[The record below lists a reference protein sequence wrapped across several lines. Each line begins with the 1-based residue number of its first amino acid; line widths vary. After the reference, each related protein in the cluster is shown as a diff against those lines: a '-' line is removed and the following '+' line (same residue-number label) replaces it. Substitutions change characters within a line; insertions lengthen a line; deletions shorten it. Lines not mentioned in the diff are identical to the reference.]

1 MEKKELKRKIKETF
15 TYKSEDV
22 HPGTRWKTYLLCIVL
37 LTVLCALLVRF
48 AYLQIIKGEEYQE
61 KAYQQQNSWR
71 TISAD
76 RGTITDRNGNVLA
89 VSIAANIVTIDPY
102 VIRNTDK
109 NNPGYKEKVAGG
121 LSSILDVEYD
131 EILEMISAKKSR
143 YKVVAEKVDI
153 SVGDEVEK
161 WIKDKKIKGVYVDED
176 SVRYYPNGR
185 LASHLIGITGKDD
198 QGLLGGIES
207 TFDKYLSGTP
217 GRIITAVDVYGNE
230 LPYDEVTRLDP
241 VNGYDVVMT
250 IDATIQKM
258 VEEELKN
265 AIDTYGAQRGGT
277 IVVMKPETAEI
288 LAMASYPDYD
298 LNDPYAKPDSIQ
310 DDNWNGHTTQDV
322 QTLYATVWRNKA
334 LVDTYEPGSTFKSIT
349 SAIGLEENLIT
360 ATSPVSDAPYSLA
373 GWTIH
378 CWRKNG
384 DHGSETFE
392 EAVKNSCNPVFS
404 KLAVEK
410 IGIPCYYRYIK
421 AFGFNDKTGIELEGE
436 AGSIFHSNPTDID
449 LAVTAFGQRI
459 QITPIQLA
467 TAYCAIA
474 NGGYLRTPLIVKEV
488 VNSDGLVIKKYNENT
503 VRQVISGS
511 TSKTLLSILEQVV
524 ADGTGSN
531 AYVAGYRVA
540 GKTGTSETLTTDT
553 DGRYIVS
560 FCGIAPADNPELVI
574 LVVLDHPTV
583 GSASGGRQA
592 APVAGNL
599 FDKILTYMEVERRY
613 TDLDDENMMVKSYV
627 PKIVGMTVKDAADL
641 LGKKGFSFTLADAD
655 GDYDTTIV
663 TEQIPAPNTYINSN
677 SKVII
682 YTKENPVKFT
692 VTVPKLIGMTL
703 QEANDLL
710 SELGLNMKADNI
722 GVVISQSIE
731 PGTKVEKGS
740 VITITLENNDTE
752 AFG

>member
-1 MEKKELKRKIKETF
+1 MNKKELKAKIKESF
-15 TYKSEDV
+15 TYKSEDN
-22 HPGTRWKTYLLCIVL
+22 HPSTRWKSYFLCIVL
-37 LTVLCALLVRF
+37 LIVLCLLLMKF
-48 AYLQIIKGEEYQE
+48 AYLQIIKGDFYQQE
-61 KAYQQQNSWR
+61 AFKQQNSWR
-71 TISAD
+71 VISAN

-89 VSIAANIVTIDPY
+89 VSIGANIVTIDPQT
-102 VIRNTDK
+102 IRKTDNK
-109 NNPGYKEKVAGG
+109 KPGYKEKVAGG
-121 LSSILDVEYD
+121 LSSILDVEY
-131 EILEMISAKKSR
+131 EKVLELIEADTQ
-143 YKVVAEKVDI
+143 YKVIAEKIDVTL
-153 SVGDEVEK
+153 GDEVEA
-161 WIKDKKIKGVYVDED
+161 WIKENKISGVYVDED

-265 AIDTYGAQRGGT
+265 AIDTYGAQRGGSI
-277 IVVMKPETAEI
+277 IVMNPDTAEI
-288 LAMASYPDYD
+288 LAIASYPDYD
-298 LNDPYAKPDSIQ
+298 LNDPYAKPESVIS
-310 DDNWNGHTTQDV
+310 DNWNGHTTQDV

-334 LVDTYEPGSTFKSIT
+334 LVDTYEPGSTFKTIT

-360 ATSPVSDAPYSLA
+360 PTTIVSDAPYSLA
-373 GWTIH
+373 GWTIN
-378 CWRKNG
+378 CWRRDNN
-384 DHGSETFE
+384 HGEETFE

-410 IGIPCYYRYIK
+410 IGIPLYYQYVK

-436 AGSIFHSNPTDID
+436 AGSIFHTNPTDID

-459 QITPIQLA
+459 QITPIQMA
-467 TAYCAIA
+467 TAYCAVA
-474 NGGYLRTPLIVKEV
+474 NGGTLLTPHIVKEV
-488 VNSDGLVIKKYNENT
+488 VNSDGLIIKKYDEQV
-503 VRQVISGS
+503 VRQVISNS
-511 TSKTLLSILEQVV
+511 TSKTLLGILEQVV
-524 ADGTGSN
+524 SDGTGSN
-531 AYVAGYRVA
+531 AYVPGYRVA

-560 FCGIAPADNPELVI
+560 FCGIAPVDDPQLVI

-592 APVAGNL
+592 APVAANL
-599 FDKILTYMEVERRY
+599 FEKILTYMEVDRRY
-613 TDLDDENMMVKSYV
+613 TELDNENMMVKSYV
-627 PKIVGMTVKDAADL
+627 PNIVGMTVNDATDL
-641 LGKKGFSFTLADAD
+641 LLKKGFSFTLSDVD

-663 TEQIPAPNTYINSN
+663 TQQIPAANTYINSN

-682 YTKENPVKFT
+682 YTTENPVKPM
-692 VTVPKLIGMTL
+692 VTVPNLIGLTL
-703 QEANDLL
+703 TEANDRL
-710 SELGLNMKADNI
+710 SDLGLNMKADNI
-722 GVVISQSIE
+722 GVVISQSVE

-740 VITITLENNDTE
+740 VITIVLENKDTE